1 MTTILRLALAVVLL
15 MAAPAS
21 FAQHTHTP
29 SPTSASG
36 ITITAPW
43 ARASAGMMRTGAA
56 YLTLGNAGAAGDRL
70 VAVSTPVAGRA
81 ELHTHLRDGDVM
93 RMRSV
98 EAIEIPP
105 GGKAE
110 LQPGGLHIMLMD
122 LKAPLKQGETFPLSL
137 QFEKAGKQTV
147 TVAIEAA
154 GASGPD
160 QHKGH

>member
-1 MTTILRLALAVVLL
+1 MRMILHAVSAISLL
-15 MAAPAS
+15 VAAPAAL
-21 FAQHTHTP
+21 AQHTHAQP
-29 SPTSASG
+29 SVGKSG

-56 YLTLGNAGAAGDRL
+56 YLTLGNAGTSGDRL
-70 VAVSTPVAGRA
+70 VAASTPVAGRA

-98 EAIEIPP
+98 DAIEIPP
-105 GGKAE
+105 GETAE
-110 LQPGGLHIMLMD
+110 LKPGGLHIMLLD
-122 LKAPLKQGETFPLSL
+122 LKAPLKQGDTFPLSL
-137 QFEKAGKQTV
+137 QFEKAGIQTV
-147 TVAIEAA
+147 TVSIQAA